1 MVFGIPSIFHFYLR
15 LGAAVAKAMAA
26 KDVGLRLAG
35 KIYFFIF
42 DKIPPFALL
51 TPVFLLCFTNLEDV
65 PISMEAIR
73 YLASLFCLS
82 VAGSTCFARRLFYGA
97 VKINSIDGA
106 LTGIEG
112 FSEMVKLSA
121 IVSVVNIVDIHKMSN
136 IVQARTCQ
144 ATKPIVLELLTY
156 VLLLAIVSGIK
167 FVLVKACGHK
177 GRVLY

>member
-1 MVFGIPSIFHFYLR
+1 MMGIYISGHPLDQYKSI
-15 LGAAVAKAMAA
+15 ME
-26 KDVGLRLAG
+26 
-35 KIYFFIF
+35 
-42 DKIPPFALL
+42 KIPHVTTADVAAAQEEDEGAEVADGDNVTMIGVL
-51 TPVFLLCFTNLEDV
+51 TGRNDKTTRSGSSTVSYTHLDV
-65 PISMEAIR
+65 YKR
-73 YLASLFCLS
+73 Q
-82 VAGSTCFARRLFYGA
+82 
-97 VKINSIDGA
+97 A